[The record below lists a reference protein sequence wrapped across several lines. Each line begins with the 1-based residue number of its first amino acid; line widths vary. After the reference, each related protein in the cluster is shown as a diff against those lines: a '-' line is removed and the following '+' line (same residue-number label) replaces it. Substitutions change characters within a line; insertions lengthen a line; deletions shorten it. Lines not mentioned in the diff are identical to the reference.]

1 MHIPDGVLS
10 TPVLVTT
17 SVFSAVGVAYG
28 LKKIDDECIP
38 KAAMLAAVFFV
49 ASLIHVPIGPASSHL
64 LLNGLMGLLIGW
76 AAFPAILIGL
86 LLQAVFFG
94 FGGVTSLGAN
104 VFNMGLPAI
113 LTYLLFASQMTPAA
127 SQKKVF
133 GLACLA
139 GAFSILLTCLCGS
152 LTLLASGKEF
162 MTAVTA
168 IVLAHL
174 PIMVIEGFVTGF
186 VMVFLYKVRPEL
198 LVRPVIATRQEEKLY
213 A

>member
-10 TPVLVTT
+10 MPVLVTT
-17 SVFSAVGVAYG
+17 GVFSAAGVAYG
-28 LKKIDDECIP
+28 LRKIDDENIP
-38 KAAMLAAVFFV
+38 KAALLAAVFFV
-49 ASLIHVPIGPASSHL
+49 ASLIHVPIGPSSAHL

-76 AAFPAILIGL
+76 AAFPALLIAL

-94 FGGVTSLGAN
+94 FGGITSIGAN

-113 LTYLLFASQMTPAA
+113 VTYLLFASYLTSAA

-133 GLACLA
+133 GVACLS
-139 GAFSILLTCLCGS
+139 GVFSILLTCLTGS
-152 LTLLASGKEF
+152 LTLLASGREF
-162 MTAVTA
+162 TSAATA

-174 PIMVIEGFVTGF
+174 PIMVIEGAVTGF

-198 LVRPVIATRQEEKLY
+198 LTTPMLQTQPEEKIY